1 MRALIQRVSKASVAI
16 GDNLVSEINQGLLI
30 LVCAMADDSDLNV
43 ERMAA
48 KISKIRIFS
57 DENGKMNKSIV
68 DIGGEALIV
77 SQFTLAADT
86 TRGNRPGFSSAAPPD
101 KGEEL
106 YEYFIKELSKYDI
119 VCKKGVFGG
128 DMKISLVNDGPTTIW
143 LDNADLSN

>member
-16 GDNLVSEINQGLLI
+16 GDTIVSDINQGLLI
-30 LVCAMADDSDLNV
+30 LVCAMADDNDSNV
-43 ERMAA
+43 EHMAA

-57 DENGKMNKSIV
+57 DENGKMNNSIL

-106 YEYFIKELSKYDI
+106 YEYFIKELNKYGI

-128 DMKISLVNDGPTTIW
+128 DMKITLVNDGPTTIW

>member
-1 MRALIQRVSKASVAI
+1 MRALIQRVSKASVSI

-30 LVCAMADDSDLNV
+30 LVCAMADDNDLNV

-57 DENGKMNKSIV
+57 DENGKMNKSIL

-106 YEYFIKELSKYDI
+106 YEYFIKELNKYDI
-119 VCKKGVFGG
+119 DWYCIEYFSFRV
-128 DMKISLVNDGPTTIW
+128 
-143 LDNADLSN
+143 